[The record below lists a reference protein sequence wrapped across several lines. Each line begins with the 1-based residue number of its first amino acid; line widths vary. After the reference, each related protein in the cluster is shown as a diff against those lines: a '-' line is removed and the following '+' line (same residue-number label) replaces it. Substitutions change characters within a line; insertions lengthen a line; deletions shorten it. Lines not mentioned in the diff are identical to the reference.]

1 MRPSAQP
8 FLWKWVLFAWEWK
21 IISISKAEHLTSF
34 WNKGPR
40 EPGNGLL
47 TNPYCPVHTY
57 GYLWIWI
64 ILGTDFSSSLLA
76 FHLHV
81 NVVFGHQKQ
90 VSQNGPPG
98 RRFKNTGFSFM
109 YQTRSDLS
117 LIHVVRNIER
127 FTYVANVGTKKTFSK
142 EQTSTPTGL
151 SWYTI
156 MVITPCEN
164 ALLGVTINKLVF

>member
-1 MRPSAQP
+1 MSFICMRMKNDFHIKGWAPNLVLKQRP
-8 FLWKWVLFAWEWK
+8 GGTRKWPINKSVLPRAYVW
-21 IISISKAEHLTSF
+21 ISLNLDNF
-34 WNKGPR
+34 
-40 EPGNGLL
+40 GNGFFFL
-47 TNPYCPVHTY
+47 P
-57 GYLWIWI
+57 
-64 ILGTDFSSSLLA
+64 FSLPFTRKRRFRA
-76 FHLHV
+76 
-81 NVVFGHQKQ
+81 
-90 VSQNGPPG
+90 PG

-142 EQTSTPTGL
+142 EQASTPTGL

-164 ALLGVTINKLVF
+164 ALLGVTIHKLVF